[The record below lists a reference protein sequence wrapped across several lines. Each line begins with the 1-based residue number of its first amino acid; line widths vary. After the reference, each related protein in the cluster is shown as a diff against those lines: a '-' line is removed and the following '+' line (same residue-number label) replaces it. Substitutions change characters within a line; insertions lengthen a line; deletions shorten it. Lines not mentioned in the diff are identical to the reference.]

1 LQLAVFAIGDPA
13 TSTTPTNMTAG
24 QAGLQNTNTGYVYYE
39 FLTTDRGTR
48 STTLGTSRDNIG
60 ISILVNDAGAGGSS
74 SVSPS
79 VSPSASVSPSSSAS
93 RSASPSA
100 SVSPSSSVSASVSP
114 SVSPSVAPPETS
126 VGIYIEAPIGAGSVR
141 VTNCIVYGFRKHIDD
156 TDPSVGILRVG
167 GTGETLAYNNT
178 VYDCDQGITGAGTGD
193 WVARNNAVF
202 GCTTNF
208 VGSFDG
214 ASSNNYSDDGTAG
227 STTVVAANQ
236 FTSLVSGSEDFHL
249 RNSADLR
256 DVGADLSGVFTTDV
270 DGQTRSAW
278 DVGAD
283 EFSARSRFG
292 YMSTP
297 RFHRMRRVR

>member
-1 LQLAVFAIGDPA
+1 
-13 TSTTPTNMTAG
+13 
-24 QAGLQNTNTGYVYYE
+24 
-39 FLTTDRGTR
+39 
-48 STTLGTSRDNIG
+48 
-60 ISILVNDAGAGGSS
+60 
-74 SVSPS
+74 
-79 VSPSASVSPSSSAS
+79 
-93 RSASPSA
+93 
-100 SVSPSSSVSASVSP
+100 
-114 SVSPSVAPPETS
+114 
-126 VGIYIEAPIGAGSVR
+126 
-141 VTNCIVYGFRKHIDD
+141 
-156 TDPSVGILRVG
+156 LRVG

-178 VYDCDQGITGAGTGD
+178 VYDCDQGITGAGSGD

-202 GCTTNF
+202 GCTTAYS
-208 VGSFDG
+208 GSFDG